1 MAVENKFRLN
11 VIAASVLMGLS
22 LSAVAS
28 TSLSSQGNDKEV
40 VTPAPV
46 KTLAEAV
53 KDIAP
58 SAVTFTQGSAEMN
71 PSNAGDLETLL
82 KYMANPVNTRD

>member
-1 MAVENKFRLN
+1 MAVENKLRLN

-28 TSLSSQGNDKEV
+28 AMPSHSGEV

-46 KTLAEAV
+46 KSLAEAV
-53 KDIAP
+53 KDINP
-58 SAVTFTQGSAEMN
+58 SKVTFTQGA
-71 PSNAGDLETLL
+71 PL
-82 KYMANPVNTRD
+82 ANLSLARQSPCRSGRLAFRRDAAPA